1 MFRLSS
7 KVEYGIRSLIRLYLN
22 GPMTT
27 KELSRIELIPEAFLE
42 RIMSELKYAGIVD
55 GKRGPQGGYELV
67 KDIGDIRIMDIVEAL
82 EGKPSIVKCIE
93 DENNCSF
100 VSLCLMRAFWKKTN
114 IEFQKFL
121 SSISLKDI
129 IDELERSS

>member
-22 GPMTT
+22 GPLTT

-42 RIMSELKYAGIVD
+42 RIMSELKYAGIIE

-67 KDIGDIRIMDIVEAL
+67 KDIEEIRIIEIIQAL
-82 EGKPSIVKCIE
+82 EGKPSIVKCV
-93 DENNCSF
+93 ENENSCSF
-100 VSLCLMRAFWKKTN
+100 VSLCLMKAFWKKAN
-114 IEFQKFL
+114 LEFQEFL
-121 SSISLKDI
+121 SRISLKDI